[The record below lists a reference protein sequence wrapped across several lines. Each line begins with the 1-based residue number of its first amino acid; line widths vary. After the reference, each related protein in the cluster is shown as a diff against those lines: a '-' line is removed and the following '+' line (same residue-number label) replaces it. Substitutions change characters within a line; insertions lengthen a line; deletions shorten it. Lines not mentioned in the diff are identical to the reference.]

1 MRHRWGGRKLG
12 RTSSHKRA
20 LMRTMVTEF
29 FENEKMVTTLFKAK
43 ELRPVAEKMI
53 TLGKQG
59 SLHARRRAL
68 AFLRSKSTVFKL
80 FDSLAP
86 RFADRNGGYTRILRL
101 GTRPGDA
108 AEMALI
114 EFVDAQDQAAKRK
127 KEAEKKEAAKPKE
140 KESAK
145 AKSPAAEESE
155 ETEAQPEAEAPVKP
169 RRSRRTKPAGE

>member
-1 MRHRWGGRKLG
+1 
-12 RTSSHKRA
+12 
-20 LMRTMVTEF
+20 MVTEF

-101 GTRPGDA
+101 GARPGDA

-114 EFVDAQDQAAKRK
+114 EFVDAQDQAARRQ
-127 KEAEKKEAAKPKE
+127 KEAEKKEAAKPKK
-140 KESAK
+140 KEAAE
-145 AKSPAAEESE
+145 AKSQTAEDSAEP
-155 ETEAQPEAEAPVKP
+155 EAPPEAEEPKKP
-169 RRSRRTKPAGE
+169 RRSRRTKSASE